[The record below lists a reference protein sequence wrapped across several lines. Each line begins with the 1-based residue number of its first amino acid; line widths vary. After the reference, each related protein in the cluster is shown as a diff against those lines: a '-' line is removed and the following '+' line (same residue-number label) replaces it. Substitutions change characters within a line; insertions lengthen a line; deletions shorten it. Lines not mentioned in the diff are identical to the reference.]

1 VNRFRADLVLLL
13 VALIWGSAFA
23 VQRVAAQ
30 YFDPFTFNGLR
41 FLLGG
46 LVLFPFS
53 KLNPFHKANRPS
65 KGKVEE
71 STKTIG
77 YQKVDRKSISFI
89 LLAGFLLF
97 GAAGLQQAGLETT
110 TAGNAGFITTLYVVF
125 VPVIM
130 VIFFRERIH
139 WVSWLC
145 AGIAIIGSLLLSTG
159 GTLRLSHGDALELA
173 GAMLWAIHMILV
185 SRAVKHMDVIT
196 FSAGQYLAVGV
207 INMIVSLWLNMT
219 YNGLAS
225 GWWTILYI
233 GLLSTAIGYTLQ
245 GYGQKFAPPTDA
257 TILLSMEAVFAALT
271 GFIFLG
277 ETMQAVQLVGCGLIL
292 TAVFV
297 TQLNASRSNPSEV
310 KTNKNHELIE

>member
-1 VNRFRADLVLLL
+1 MNRFRADLVLLL

-46 LVLFPFS
+46 LVLLPFS
-53 KLNPFHKANRPS
+53 KLNPFHKNNRLP
-65 KGKVEE
+65 VEMNTG
-71 STKTIG
+71 SMKSILYPTL
-77 YQKVDRKSISFI
+77 DRKSLSFI
-89 LLAGFLLF
+89 LLAGLLLF

-125 VPVIM
+125 VPVIL
-130 VIFFRERIH
+130 VIFFREKIY
-139 WVSWLC
+139 WLSWLS

-159 GTLRLSHGDALELA
+159 GTLRLAPGDAMEMA
-173 GAMLWAIHMILV
+173 GAMLWALHMILV
-185 SRAVKHMDVIT
+185 SRAVKIMDVIT
-196 FSAGQYLAVGV
+196 FSVGQYLVVGV
-207 INMIVSLWLNMT
+207 LNIFMSLWLHMP
-219 YNGLAS
+219 YDGLVY

-233 GLLSTAIGYTLQ
+233 GLLSTAVGYTLQ
-245 GYGQKFAPPTDA
+245 VLGQKYAPPTDA

-277 ETMQAVQLVGCGLIL
+277 EIMQPVQLAGCGLIL
-292 TAVFV
+292 MAVFV
-297 TQLNASRSNPSEV
+297 TQLSVGKKHPSP
-310 KTNKNHELIE
+310 T